1 MPAYKAPVED
11 ALFLLN
17 DVFHIERYA
26 NLSAFSEATPDV
38 VAAVLGTAARFC
50 EEVLAPLNRL
60 GDEESCRRG
69 DDGQV
74 TTPTGFKEAYRRYV
88 GGGWIGVAVPP
99 DHGGLGLP
107 VAISQLI
114 SEFMVSAN
122 LAFAIYPTLTQ
133 GAIAALL
140 LHGTAEQKALYVPKL
155 ASGEWTG
162 TMNLTE
168 SHCGTDL
175 GLIRTTARRH
185 ASRMAAIR
193 ITGTK
198 IFISAGEHDLR
209 RQHHPSRAKAR
220 DRRRALAGTS
230 ARSVAVRRA
239 EDHPQ
244 SRLQLARCNATRCR
258 LAARSSTRWAFTAE
272 SPPA

>member
-26 NLSAFSEATPDV
+26 NLPGFSEATPDV

-50 EEVLAPLNRL
+50 EEVLAPLNRV
-60 GDEESCRRG
+60 GDEEGCRRS
-69 DDGQV
+69 DDGSV
-74 TTPTGFKEAYRRYV
+74 ATPAGFRQAYRRYV
-88 GGGWIGVAVPP
+88 EGGWIGVAVPP

-114 SEFMVSAN
+114 SEFVVSAN
-122 LAFAIYPTLTQ
+122 LAFAMYPALTQ

-168 SHCGTDL
+168 AHCGTDL
-175 GLIRTTARRH
+175 GLDPHQGGAPAGRQLSDYRH
-185 ASRMAAIR
+185 QDL
-193 ITGTK
+193 
-198 IFISAGEHDLR
+198 HLR
-209 RQHHPSRAKAR
+209 RRARPRGEHHPSRAGADRGGAGRYAR
-220 DRRRALAGTS
+220 A
-230 ARSVAVRRA
+230 VAVRGA
-239 EDHPQ
+239 EDHRQCRWHARRPQ
-244 SRLQLARCNATRCR
+244 CGVLRRARAQDGHPCAT
-258 LAARSSTRWAFTAE
+258 
-272 SPPA
+272 PPAS